1 MPENIRNEDN
11 RSLIVNDSIIDKS
24 QNKNRNDV
32 WSFYQNRIARVL
44 PVYILSNIL
53 ILPLEFLGYLSFNPS
68 LGASALIAPFITTF
82 TCTSTL
88 FIFMFG
94 SPFDGVTWTIQTFL
108 LLWLLFPI
116 AMRYVRR
123 IKHDRLI
130 NYIMMLYYTQ
140 MGLVLGLFFGTV
152 SFLGFWPAFCL
163 ATMNPV
169 TRIPLFLMGVV
180 SGELINRC
188 HSQNISISQFWLHGF
203 LFPYTCSCDGMHEL
217 KMSHIWHLSNE
228 DKNAM
233 SKSDVEYWKTRG
245 NTKSLFLLM
254 FTIAVVIG
262 NSFSPSSI
270 LGAVW
275 LQAIVPYC
283 QLEIVVSLTLDKGES
298 LASKFLRNKMLQNL
312 GKIGMTIYCLVS
324 IFIPYSHRI
333 YSYSYYIFSIIL

>member
-1 MPENIRNEDN
+1 MEIILTPPLRGN
-11 RSLIVNDSIIDKS
+11 RKS
-24 QNKNRNDV
+24 N
-32 WSFYQNRIARVL
+32 
-44 PVYILSNIL
+44 
-53 ILPLEFLGYLSFNPS
+53 
-68 LGASALIAPFITTF
+68 
-82 TCTSTL
+82 
-88 FIFMFG
+88 
-94 SPFDGVTWTIQTFL
+94 
-108 LLWLLFPI
+108 
-116 AMRYVRR
+116 
-123 IKHDRLI
+123 
-130 NYIMMLYYTQ
+130 
-140 MGLVLGLFFGTV
+140 
-152 SFLGFWPAFCL
+152 
-163 ATMNPV
+163 
-169 TRIPLFLMGVV
+169 
-180 SGELINRC
+180 
-188 HSQNISISQFWLHGF
+188 
-203 LFPYTCSCDGMHEL
+203 EL

-245 NTKSLFLLM
+245 STKSLFLLM